1 MPSLQK
7 FPARTSL
14 HACCRLG
21 GRPSPSDLVT
31 STPERMGSQAWEQG
45 VLGLQVPSD
54 PPRPPTSGARGA
66 VRRAQTTALPALISS
81 AVPGGPS
88 WTYLSRIWALCAG
101 ADTGAHHPASHQ
113 AWGQLR
119 EGYAWPETAQPDP
132 GLPVRPPPPPRPVL
146 RGAPPSLP
154 PGLGLLPRRGG
165 AGSRKCTRRPAAGCR
180 RSPGAPASR
189 RPRSSRRGA
198 PGKDVVVTPSPT
210 QAVWPGAGGLAETK
224 VPRADLVLPP
234 PSCPL
239 SGRAC

>member
-1 MPSLQK
+1 MPGRLAWLPSPGALGTPSWMFPRPALSGDPQAEGPTPHTVTVGDFTSSPAGLCTGGALLGCDTFQSSWAAMGWGELALPSLQK

-132 GLPVRPPPPPRPVL
+132 GLPVRPPPP
-146 RGAPPSLP
+146 
-154 PGLGLLPRRGG
+154 RRGQ
-165 AGSRKCTRRPAAGCR
+165 S
-180 RSPGAPASR
+180 
-189 RPRSSRRGA
+189 
-198 PGKDVVVTPSPT
+198 
-210 QAVWPGAGGLAETK
+210 
-224 VPRADLVLPP
+224 
-234 PSCPL
+234 
-239 SGRAC
+239 